1 MADAIDDKKAVEAT
15 GADAAYDVLEKDF
28 QEVLV
33 ELQRDKSLERFRTEY
48 EKLFKAVRKSH
59 DNEKRLTKK
68 VKELNGEIVGN
79 AAKVQTAL
87 RLSEE
92 DQTTI
97 ITLKKEVEK
106 AWKLVDASH
115 EKEARAKDMISQ
127 LKLEMNNL
135 TRLVEAGAGLSIG
148 EEATM
153 NELLKQKEDLT
164 KERDAQVDQIVSLRS
179 EALQLNETLR
189 LAQLDKTEGEA
200 QLQILKDKIAA
211 KNLEGEREARKKERL
226 EGEVKQLKSALE
238 ARQADIKTKSAAA
251 QQSEEQVKRL
261 EQMLRESQGATDR
274 LQKEFNLLNEKVQ
287 KLHHDLEDQIHTN
300 TQLLAENS
308 QKAVELKQ
316 KEEEILQVKAE
327 AAKVAKVREAAIAK
341 LKSLEKQK
349 AEVEKTRDDIK
360 GEVSYL
366 EHEIDSLKRTVDGER
381 KKADDLIRERDLLN
395 KLKTQAEHATHKQ
408 IDLIKINENTKRNLE
423 QEMNG
428 YKIEAQKQAKHIW
441 ALEGEREAQGQEATE
456 AAQRHAQALEQVKLR
471 DMAAADL
478 QKKIVEGET
487 RLKQQQNLYEAVRA
501 DRNLYSKNLIQA
513 QDEIQEMK
521 RKFQIM
527 NHQIDQLK
535 EEISGKDLAL
545 VKEHFDHMKVEK
557 EREALRFEMNKAAAQ
572 MKEADAAIAAQKAEL
587 DKLNQIITE
596 ADQEQLRQKKEYDI
610 VIGERDILGTQLIR
624 RNDELALLYEKIK
637 IQQSTLNKGQL
648 QYRDRLNE
656 LRLLK
661 LKLGESRRE
670 LHILKNSVANIDIL
684 KHEVHCLGRELLQE
698 RTKVKALS
706 EELENPLNVHRWR
719 KLEGSDPSA
728 YEMIQKVQTL
738 QKRLISKTEEVVEAD
753 LLIQEKEKLYVEL
766 KNILARQPGPEV
778 AEQLSIYQANL
789 REKTKQMKAMASELN
804 MYQAQ
809 VNEYKYQIERLTRD
823 LNDMKRK
830 YLEQRRREQLAM
842 ERERSLKP
850 QNLIAAVGGATS
862 LDGMPKFVGGG
873 FSLSTTAS

>member
-1 MADAIDDKKAVEAT
+1 MADTSDDKKAAEGAT
-15 GADAAYDVLEKDF
+15 GDAAYDVLEKDF
-28 QEVLV
+28 QEVLL
-33 ELQRDKSLERFRTEY
+33 ELQRDKSLERFRAEY

-59 DNEKRLTKK
+59 DNETRLTKK

-97 ITLKKEVEK
+97 VTLKKEVEK

-148 EEATM
+148 EESTM

-164 KERDAQVDQIVSLRS
+164 KERDAQVDQIVALRS
-179 EALQLNETLR
+179 EALQLSESLR
-189 LAQLDKTEGEA
+189 LAQLDKTEGEG

-226 EGEVKQLKSALE
+226 EVEVKQLKTALE

-261 EQMLRESQGATDR
+261 EQMLRESQVATDR
-274 LQKEFNLLNEKVQ
+274 VQKEFNLLNEKVQ

-316 KEEEILQVKAE
+316 KEEDIVAVKAE
-327 AAKVAKVREAAIAK
+327 AAKVAKVREATIAK
-341 LKSLEKQK
+341 LKTLEKQK
-349 AEVEKTRDDIK
+349 SEVEKTRDDIK
-360 GEVSYL
+360 GEVSHL
-366 EHEIDSLKRTVDGER
+366 EREIDSLKRAVDGER

-428 YKIEAQKQAKHIW
+428 YKLEAQKQAKHIW
-441 ALEGEREAQGQEATE
+441 ALESEREARGQEATE
-456 AAQRHAQALEQVKLR
+456 ASQRHAKALEQVKLR

-738 QKRLISKTEEVVEAD
+738 QKRLIAKTEEVVEAD

-830 YLEQRRREQLAM
+830 YLEQRRREQLTM
-842 ERERSLKP
+842 ERDRSLKP
-850 QNLIAAVGGATS
+850 QNLIAAVGVATPPES
-862 LDGMPKFVGGG
+862 IPKFVGGG
-873 FSLSTTAS
+873 FSLSTAAS